1 MFPAIY
7 DILFAMF
14 AFILG
19 AAIGSFLNVCIYRM
33 PLGLSVNEPKRSF
46 CPSCKVQIPWHRNL
60 PLISWLALRD
70 YQTGLRSGRLFEDD
84 AELICRSPSPIAL
97 LLIDLDNFAAHN
109 RNGYREG
116 GDAKLQQAART
127 ISTVLHRKADR
138 IYRLH
143 CAGDEFLVLL
153 TPEHDGEAFRQAER
167 VRRALFSAGLPAC
180 IGMAYAPGSTHRDP
194 KQLLRLAT
202 TNKDAA
208 KKLPGKNAI
217 YPPRKP
223 PPPAVPV
230 AVAPELV
237 GLIVLPRSVRSV
249 P

>member
-1 MFPAIY
+1 MKSANDIEEPY
-7 DILFAMF
+7 D
-14 AFILG
+14 G
-19 AAIGSFLNVCIYRM
+19 K
-33 PLGLSVNEPKRSF
+33 LSRTVLK
-46 CPSCKVQIPWHRNL
+46 PS
-60 PLISWLALRD
+60 
-70 YQTGLRSGRLFEDD
+70 RSGD
-84 AELICRSPSPIAL
+84 APAQG
-97 LLIDLDNFAAHN
+97 N
-109 RNGYREG
+109 
-116 GDAKLQQAART
+116 
-127 ISTVLHRKADR
+127 
-138 IYRLH
+138 
-143 CAGDEFLVLL
+143 VLL

-202 TNKDAA
+202 TNRDAA
-208 KKLPGKNAI
+208 KKIPGKNAI